1 MYFVNINKLILKFL
15 WREKGHRIAKTI
27 LKERNRVGGLT
38 LSNFKTYHKK
48 KKKKNLPKSQKDSVV
63 LIKEQT
69 SGSMGLNT
77 EPINRPRGT
86 KEPLDESERAGLK
99 LNIQKNEDHG
109 IQSHHFMANG

>member
-1 MYFVNINKLILKFL
+1 M
-15 WREKGHRIAKTI
+15 
-27 LKERNRVGGLT
+27 
-38 LSNFKTYHKK
+38 
-48 KKKKNLPKSQKDSVV
+48 V

>member
-48 KKKKNLPKSQKDSVV
+48 KKKKLT
-63 LIKEQT
+63 IK
-69 SGSMGLNT
+69 
-77 EPINRPRGT
+77 P
-86 KEPLDESERAGLK
+86 ER
-99 LNIQKNEDHG
+99 
-109 IQSHHFMANG
+109 